1 MTTVMALPLTMVAV
15 HLLIIQMMA
24 VELAVAVVMI
34 AMVELAEEQ
43 VTILLLTAK
52 SVDKACNRTYLP

>member
-1 MTTVMALPLTMVAV
+1 MVAV